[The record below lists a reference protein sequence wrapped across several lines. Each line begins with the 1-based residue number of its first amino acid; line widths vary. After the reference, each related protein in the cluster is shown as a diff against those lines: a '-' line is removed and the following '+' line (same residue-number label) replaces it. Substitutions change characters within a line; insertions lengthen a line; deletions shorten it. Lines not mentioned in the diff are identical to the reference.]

1 MAGLRGQNMKPRQPS
16 SASLSSLAPL
26 ARIAVIE
33 NLCCRHSFDFFLQQ
47 QTHIGQIGKR
57 LRNRELCLGA
67 EPCLLGLLLALIYG
81 WWRDQV
87 LERRPSA
94 TGMPAPAPDPTYGN

>member
-1 MAGLRGQNMKPRQPS
+1 MAGSRGQSMKPRQPS

-57 LRNRELCLGA
+57 LRNRELCLWA
-67 EPCLLGLLLALIYG
+67 EPCLLERLHEFINISAVAGINLC
-81 WWRDQV
+81 DQ
-87 LERRPSA
+87 A
-94 TGMPAPAPDPTYGN
+94 